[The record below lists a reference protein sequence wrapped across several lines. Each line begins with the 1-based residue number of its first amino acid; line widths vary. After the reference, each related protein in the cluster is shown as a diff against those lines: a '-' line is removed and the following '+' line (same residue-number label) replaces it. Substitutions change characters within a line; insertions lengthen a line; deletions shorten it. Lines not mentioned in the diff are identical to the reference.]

1 MVEFAK
7 NLADFA
13 AATGKKHAVV
23 LSSLDFGRCRN
34 IDMSRYKSIIML
46 FLFYL
51 FIFLSKTSMK
61 SIIMILLS
69 SW

>member
-46 FLFYL
+46 FFFLNLLFFFY
-51 FIFLSKTSMK
+51 FF
-61 SIIMILLS
+61 
-69 SW
+69 

>member
-46 FLFYL
+46 FLIFFYFL
-51 FIFLSKTSMK
+51 FFK
-61 SIIMILLS
+61 
-69 SW
+69 

>member
-23 LSSLDFGRCRN
+23 LSSLDFGRCQN

-46 FLFYL
+46 FFY
-51 FIFLSKTSMK
+51 FIIIIFLK
-61 SIIMILLS
+61 
-69 SW
+69 

>member
-46 FLFYL
+46 FFY
-51 FIFLSKTSMK
+51 FIIIFLK
-61 SIIMILLS
+61 
-69 SW
+69 

>member
-34 IDMSRYKSIIML
+34 IDMSRYNSIHA
-46 FLFYL
+46 
-51 FIFLSKTSMK
+51 IFFFSSKTSMK
-61 SIIMILLS
+61 SIIMLLLS

>member
-23 LSSLDFGRCRN
+23 LSGLDFGRCRN
-34 IDMSRYKSIIML
+34 IDMSRYRSVIM
-46 FLFYL
+46 FYL
-51 FIFLSKTSMK
+51 VLGNHCKLCDS
-61 SIIMILLS
+61 LLDETL
-69 SW
+69 